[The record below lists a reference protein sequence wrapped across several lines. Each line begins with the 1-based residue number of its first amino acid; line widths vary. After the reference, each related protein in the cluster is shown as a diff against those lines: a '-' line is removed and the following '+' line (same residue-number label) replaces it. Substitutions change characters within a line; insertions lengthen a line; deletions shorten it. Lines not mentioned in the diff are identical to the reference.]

1 MIDVGFAGEYR
12 AVVSSSDGEVIYD
25 SGYQRNLILNQGL
38 NFFGGTKGGVFNQG
52 CVIGSGNTTPAITQ
66 TLLDSF
72 VAGVGSGTD
81 LTKDYSYVDK
91 GDGLYR
97 LWEQKKYRFEGL
109 VDKNI
114 SEVGLV
120 SQYNTYGGLTYY
132 LTTRALIKDS
142 AGLPTTITVRDGE
155 VLDIYYKI
163 HKVIDVTDKDFV
175 VNMSD
180 GDGGLVPYNVKVRPC
195 LVGTGTW
202 YVTNHAAEN
211 PGNSGSSKAG
221 TGELSSIVS
230 SPGGTATSG
239 TYYNTAYV
247 EGSYELT
254 VNKIYGLDA
263 YTTGIRTTSSYYNTF
278 YIYQMRYGKVSDDTM
293 IEKTNRHTLT
303 LPHKIKWG
311 RFEGVL

>member
-25 SGYQRNLILNQGL
+25 SGYQRNIILNQGL
-38 NFFGGTKGGVFNQG
+38 NFFGGTKGGSFNQG
-52 CVIGSGNTTPAITQ
+52 CVIGSGNTIPAITQ
-66 TLLDSF
+66 TLLDNF
-72 VAGVGSGTD
+72 VAGVGIGTD
-81 LTKDYSYVDK
+81 ITQDYSYVDK

-97 LWEQKKYRFEGL
+97 LWEQRKYRFAGL

-120 SQYNTYGGLTYY
+120 SQYNTNSGVTYY

-142 AGLPTTITVRDGE
+142 EGLPTTITVREGE

-180 GDGGLVPYNVKVRPC
+180 VDGGLVPYNVKVRPC
-195 LVGTGTW
+195 LVGTSSWG
-202 YVTNHAAEN
+202 VTSNAAEN
-211 PGNSGSSKAG
+211 PGNLRGSITTKS
-221 TGELSSIVS
+221 ELVSIVAYPS
-230 SPGGTATSG
+230 GTYISN

-247 EGSYELT
+247 EGSFELT
-254 VNKIYGLDA
+254 VNKRYGLDD
-263 YTTGIRTTSSYYNTF
+263 YSTGIRTSFSYSNPF
-278 YIYQMRYGKVSDDTM
+278 YQYQMRYGKVSDDTM

-311 RFEGVL
+311 RFEGEL

>member
-25 SGYQRNLILNQGL
+25 SGYQRNLILDQGL
-38 NFFGGTKGGVFNQG
+38 NFFGGTKGGYFNQG

-72 VAGVGSGTD
+72 VAGVGSGTE
-81 LTKDYSYVDK
+81 LTQDYSYVDK

-97 LWEQKKYRFEGL
+97 LWEQKKYRFTGL

-120 SQYNTYGGLTYY
+120 SQYSTYNGGTYY

-142 AGLPTTITVRDGE
+142 AGLPTTITVRAGE

-180 GDGGLVPYNVKVRPC
+180 GDGGLVPYNVKVRPSR
-195 LVGTGTW
+195 VGTSSW
-202 YVTNHAAEN
+202 SISNHAAEN
-211 PGNSGSSKAG
+211 PGNGRVSTAS
-221 TGELSSIVS
+221 TGELTSIVS
-230 SPGGTATSG
+230 SPSGTKAYS
-239 TYYNTAYV
+239 TYYNTTYV
-247 EGSYELT
+247 EGSFELT
-254 VNKIYGLDA
+254 VNKIYGLDH
-263 YTTGIRTTSSYYNTF
+263 YTSGIRTAFSYYNSF
-278 YIYQMRYGKVSDDTM
+278 YRYQMRYGKVSDDTM

>member
-38 NFFGGTKGGVFNQG
+38 NFFGGTKGGYFNQG

-66 TLLDSF
+66 TLLASF

-81 LTKDYSYVDK
+81 TTQDYSYVDK

-97 LWEQKKYRFEGL
+97 LWEQKKYRFTGL

-120 SQYNTYGGLTYY
+120 SQYSSSSSYY

-142 AGLPTTITVRDGE
+142 AGLPTTITVREGE

-195 LVGTGTW
+195 WVGTNYWGISS
-202 YVTNHAAEN
+202 HAVEN
-211 PGNSGSSKAG
+211 PGGSRSSRAS

-230 SPGGTATSG
+230 SPSG
-239 TYYNTAYV
+239 SYVDNTYYNTAYV
-247 EGSYELT
+247 EGSFELT
-254 VNKIYGLDA
+254 VNKVYGLDN
-263 YTTGIRTTSSYYNTF
+263 YTTGVRTSYSYHSYFYN
-278 YIYQMRYGKVSDDTM
+278 YQMRYGKVSDDSM

-303 LPHKIKWG
+303 IPHKIKWG
-311 RFEGVL
+311 RFMGVL

>member
-38 NFFGGTKGGVFNQG
+38 NFFGGTKGDYINQG
-52 CVIGSGNTTPAITQ
+52 CVIGSGNTPPAITQ

-72 VAGVGSGTD
+72 VAGVDSGTD
-81 LTKDYSYVDK
+81 VTRDYSYVDK

-97 LWEQKKYRFEGL
+97 LWEQKKYRFAGL

-120 SQYNTYGGLTYY
+120 SQYNSSSKVYY

-142 AGLPTTITVRDGE
+142 AGLPTTITVRAGE

-195 LVGTGTW
+195 LVGNSSWGIS
-202 YVTNHAAEN
+202 NHAAEN
-211 PGNSGSSKAG
+211 PGGLGASSTTKS
-221 TGELSSIVS
+221 ELVSIVS
-230 SPGGTATSG
+230 YPSG
-239 TYYNTAYV
+239 SYANNTYYTTPYV
-247 EGSYELT
+247 EGSFELT
-254 VNKIYGLDA
+254 VNKIYGLDS
-263 YTTGIRTTSSYYNTF
+263 YTTGIRTAFSYYNSF
-278 YIYQMRYGKVSDDTM
+278 YIYQMRYGKVSDDSM

-311 RFEGVL
+311 RFMGVL

>member
-38 NFFGGTKGGVFNQG
+38 NFFGGTKGGSFNQG

-66 TLLDSF
+66 TLLDNF
-72 VAGVGSGTD
+72 VAGVDSGTD
-81 LTKDYSYVDK
+81 TTRDYSYVDK

-97 LWEQKKYRFEGL
+97 LWEQKKYRFAGL

-120 SQYNTYGGLTYY
+120 SQYNTSSKVYY

-142 AGLPTTITVRDGE
+142 AGLPTTITVRNGE

-195 LVGTGTW
+195 LVGNSNW
-202 YVTNHAAEN
+202 YITNHAAEN
-211 PGNSGSSKAG
+211 PGNNNTSIAS

-230 SPGGTATSG
+230 SPGGSYAYNN
-239 TYYNTAYV
+239 YYPTAYV
-247 EGSYELT
+247 EGSFELT
-254 VNKIYGLDA
+254 VNKIYGLDSF
-263 YTTGIRTTSSYYNTF
+263 TTGIRTTSNYYTHF
-278 YIYQMRYGKVSDDTM
+278 YNYQMRYGKVSDDTM

-311 RFEGVL
+311 RFMGVL

>member
-38 NFFGGTKGGVFNQG
+38 NFFGGTKGSEFNAG

-81 LTKDYSYVDK
+81 LTRDYSYVDK

-97 LWEQKKYRFEGL
+97 LWEQKKYRFAGL

-120 SQYNTYGGLTYY
+120 SQYNTSSKEYY

-142 AGLPTTITVRDGE
+142 AGLPTTITVRAGE

-195 LVGTGTW
+195 RVGTDSW
-202 YVTNHAAEN
+202 SISNHAAEN
-211 PGNSGSSKAG
+211 PGNGMVSAASR
-221 TGELSSIVS
+221 GELSSIVS
-230 SPGGTATSG
+230 SPSG
-239 TYYNTAYV
+239 TETYYSYYNTAYV
-247 EGSYELT
+247 EGSFELT
-254 VNKIYGLDA
+254 VNKIYGLDN
-263 YTTGIRTTSSYYNTF
+263 YTTGIRTAFGYYNNF
-278 YIYQMRYGKVSDDTM
+278 YRYQMRYGKVSDDTM

-303 LPHKIKWG
+303 IPHKIKWG

>member
-25 SGYQRNLILNQGL
+25 SGYQRNIILDQGL
-38 NFFGGTKGGVFNQG
+38 NFFGGTKGGDFNRG
-52 CVIGSGNTTPAITQ
+52 CVIGSGNTTPVVTQ

-72 VAGVGSGTD
+72 VAGVGNGTD
-81 LTKDYSYVDK
+81 VTRDYSYVDK

-120 SQYNTYGGLTYY
+120 SQYTTSKNVYY

-142 AGLPTTITVRDGE
+142 EGLPTTITVREGE

-163 HKVIDVTDKDFV
+163 HKVIDTSDKDFV

-195 LVGTGTW
+195 NVGTSAWGT
-202 YVTNHAAEN
+202 TGSAAEN
-211 PGNSGSSKAG
+211 PGNLGGSS
-221 TGELSSIVS
+221 TTTSELTSIIS
-230 SPGGTATSG
+230 SPSAKYVSNTYHNTS
-239 TYYNTAYV
+239 YV

-254 VNKIYGLDA
+254 VNKKYGLDH
-263 YTTGIRTTSSYYNTF
+263 YTSGIRTAVSYSNSFYN
-278 YIYQMRYGKVSDDTM
+278 YQMRYGKVSDDTI

-311 RFEGVL
+311 RFEGEL

>member
-38 NFFGGTKGGVFNQG
+38 NFFGGTKGSEFNQG

-72 VAGVGSGTD
+72 VAGVSSGTD
-81 LTKDYSYVDK
+81 LTRDYSYVDK

-97 LWEQKKYRFEGL
+97 LWEQKKYRFAGL

-120 SQYNTYGGLTYY
+120 SQYYSPSSYY

-195 LVGTGTW
+195 DV
-202 YVTNHAAEN
+202 
-211 PGNSGSSKAG
+211 GNSYWGVVHSSSNVDDEVYYG
-221 TGELSSIVS
+221 ISNLSAINSRPV
-230 SPGGTATSG
+230 PLNTAPMSQV
-239 TYYNTAYV
+239 AYV
-247 EGSYELT
+247 EMSNER
-254 VNKIYGLDA
+254 IYNCNFRLDDA
-263 YTTGIRTTSSYYNTF
+263 VQGVKTISSYSYG
-278 YIYQMRYGKVSDDTM
+278 YLYRYQMQYTKVSDDTM
-293 IEKTNRHTLT
+293 ISKTNRHTLT
-303 LPHKIKWG
+303 LPFKIKWG